1 MSLLGGAQLGCSAFL
16 IVRLLSVS
24 GRDRDMSSI
33 IGSIASFFQF
43 YIDQHPFPTI
53 LVIGAV
59 LHLIWYCL
67 VVDRRPLLYGGRGG
81 LKDYLLAHC
90 PVLSQ
95 SYRPTIWAW
104 HYHGTT
110 IIRALFQQCMPVE
123 FDRYHNNHRVLHC
136 RFFLHCSF

>member
-1 MSLLGGAQLGCSAFL
+1 MVIVGRGSGCSAFL

-24 GRDRDMSSI
+24 GRDREMSSI
-33 IGSIASFFQF
+33 IGSITSFFQF

-123 FDRYHNNHRVLHC
+123 FDRYHNNNTLLLHC
-136 RFFLHCSF
+136 RFFLYCSF